1 VVNCPYCGFEG
12 EFTGLKSWKFRFYNV
27 RMLKCPR
34 CEGVFN
40 YYSGLS
46 PRSGGV
52 SEFTIKLKPRVA
64 GGGR

>member
-1 VVNCPYCGFEG
+1 
-12 EFTGLKSWKFRFYNV
+12 LKSWKFRFYNV

-34 CEGVFN
+34 CGGVFN